1 MDFIFAALIAAFW
14 AAIALLARG
23 CDALQGRRP

>member
-1 MDFIFAALIAAFW
+1 MGFIYAALTAAFG
-14 AAIALLARG
+14 AAIALLARA